1 MISFCS
7 SIKANTWT
15 HVAVTWNLEQRTACL
30 WVDNEKETFQ
40 VSHSVDLPFKSDAQY
55 FHIGPGN
62 ENRNLSR
69 YQGYIRDVKLFEK
82 GLSQAEVEDIKG
94 ILTFLFLALTKVG
107 LGREILNLAQ
117 IT

>member
-1 MISFCS
+1 M
-7 SIKANTWT
+7 
-15 HVAVTWNLEQRTACL
+15 AVTWNLEQRTACL

-69 YQGYIRDVKLFEK
+69 YQGFIRDVKLFEK
-82 GLSQAEVEDIKG
+82 ALSQAEVEDIKG
-94 ILTFLFLALTKVG
+94 ISTFLFLALRKVG
-107 LGREILNLAQ
+107 LSREILNLAQ